1 MAWCL
6 NNFLSR
12 LLLALIMLEHQV
24 NCQKGDGETAAVNKE
39 VMQVSSLSRVPANQL
54 KYIGGHV
61 IAQQPMFLAAI
72 LSALQ
77 QV

>member
-1 MAWCL
+1 
-6 NNFLSR
+6 
-12 LLLALIMLEHQV
+12 MLEHQV
-24 NCQKGDGETAAVNKE
+24 NCQKGDGETAAVIKE
-39 VMQVSSLSRVPANQL
+39 VVQISSLRKLPPNQL